1 MNKMDSFM
9 FETKRELGTISQ
21 RMADLEGVVEILYH
35 THQDRLKGDFLL
47 IFYYI
52 LLFFVVFW
60 LFMFSFYF
68 SFTYLWY

>member
-35 THQDRLKGDFLL
+35 THKDRLKGDFLF
-47 IFYYI
+47 IFI
-52 LLFFVVFW
+52 IFCCFCCVLFVYVLFVF
-60 LFMFSFYF
+60 
-68 SFTYLWY
+68 